1 MAFKLS
7 SVVPWGRNFY
17 EYKLMFALDDN
28 DLKKKIA
35 DLKGA
40 TYIISCPKN
49 YLMKHMP
56 LI

>member
-7 SVVPWGRNFY
+7 GVVPWGRNFY

-35 DLKGA
+35 GLKGA

-49 YLMKHMP
+49 CLMKPMP